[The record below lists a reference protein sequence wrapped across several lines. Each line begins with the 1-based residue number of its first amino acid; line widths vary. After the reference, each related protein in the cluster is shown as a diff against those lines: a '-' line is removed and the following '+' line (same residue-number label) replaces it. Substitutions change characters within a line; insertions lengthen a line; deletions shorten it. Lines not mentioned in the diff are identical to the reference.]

1 MRWPDACFKPM
12 QQNTERQGLGLE
24 PIAGKRVLVTGAD
37 GFIGSHLT
45 ELLVAEG
52 ARVRALSQYNSFNS
66 WGWLED
72 IACLSQ
78 VEVVPGDIRDP
89 HFCLDLTQG
98 IDVIFHLGALVAIP
112 FSYKS
117 PGSYI
122 DTNIQGTANICQAA
136 LSSGVRMMIH
146 TSSSEVYG
154 TAEYVPMD
162 EKHPLKPQ
170 SPYSATKIGADAIA
184 LSFHYAFHLPL
195 RVARPFNTFGPRQSS
210 RAVIPTII
218 SQIAAGSP
226 EVSLGDTTTKR
237 DFTFVEDTC
246 RGLLAIASMHDNY
259 GEVFN
264 VGAGSEISVA
274 ALFDTINELMGATAR
289 IVEDASRFRP
299 ADSEVLRLCCD
310 NRKVRAA
317 TGFHPRISLREG
329 LRRTIEW
336 IMEPGRLRHYKT
348 KIYNV

>member
-1 MRWPDACFKPM
+1 VLWPNACFKPM
-12 QQNTERQGLGLE
+12 HRTIERQAVGLE

-52 ARVRALSQYNSFNS
+52 AQVRALSQYNSFNN

-72 IACLSQ
+72 IGCLSQ
-78 VEVVPGDIRDP
+78 LEVVPGDIRDP

-98 IDVIFHLGALVAIP
+98 IDVIFHLAALIAIP

-122 DTNIQGTANICQAA
+122 DTNIQGTTNICQAA
-136 LSSGVRMMIH
+136 LSRGVRMMIH
-146 TSSSEVYG
+146 TSTSEVYG

-210 RAVIPTII
+210 RAVVPTII
-218 SQIAAGSP
+218 SQIAAGRP
-226 EVSLGDTTTKR
+226 EVSLGDTTTTR

-246 RGLLAIASMHDNY
+246 RGLLAIASMHDNH

-264 VGAGSEISVA
+264 VGTGSEISVA
-274 ALFDTINELMGATAR
+274 ALFDTINELMGGTAR
-289 IVEDASRFRP
+289 IVQDASRLRP
-299 ADSEVLRLCCD
+299 ADSEVQRLCCD
-310 NRKVRAA
+310 NRKMRAA
-317 TGFHPRISLREG
+317 TGFQPQVSLRDG

-336 IMEPGRLRHYKT
+336 FTDPGRLRHYKT

>member
-1 MRWPDACFKPM
+1 MHHT
-12 QQNTERQGLGLE
+12 TERQGLGLE

-52 ARVRALSQYNSFNS
+52 AQVRALSQYNSFNN

-72 IACLSQ
+72 LACLRQ
-78 VEVVPGDIRDP
+78 LEVVAGDIRDP
-89 HFCLDLTQG
+89 HFCLDLTRD
-98 IDVIFHLGALVAIP
+98 IDVIFHLAALIAIP

-122 DTNIQGTANICQAA
+122 DTNIQGTANLCQAA
-136 LSSGVRMMIH
+136 LSSRVRMMIH

-184 LSFHYAFHLPL
+184 LSFHYAFRLPL

-218 SQIAAGSP
+218 SQKPPARRKSRLGTQRPRAISRLSRTPAA
-226 EVSLGDTTTKR
+226 
-237 DFTFVEDTC
+237 
-246 RGLLAIASMHDNY
+246 
-259 GEVFN
+259 VF
-264 VGAGSEISVA
+264 
-274 ALFDTINELMGATAR
+274 LQ
-289 IVEDASRFRP
+289 
-299 ADSEVLRLCCD
+299 
-310 NRKVRAA
+310 
-317 TGFHPRISLREG
+317 SLRSREITEKF
-329 LRRTIEW
+329 LTSAPSPRSPWRIFSTSS
-336 IMEPGRLRHYKT
+336 M
-348 KIYNV
+348 N